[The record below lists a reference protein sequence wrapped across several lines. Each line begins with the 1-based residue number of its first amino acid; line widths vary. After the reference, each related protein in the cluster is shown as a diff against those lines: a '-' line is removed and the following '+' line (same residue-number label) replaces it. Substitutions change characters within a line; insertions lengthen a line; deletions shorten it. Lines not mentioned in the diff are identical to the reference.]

1 METPGCAAPVENTE
15 LAEEKIPEKLPEK
28 VTPSG
33 IQLRTSARVIK
44 KLKLDQEAALAALNS
59 KKAEEA
65 AKEEAPPPSDEKP
78 QPKRRIIWS
87 HDDKN
92 AFFEALNEHG
102 KNFEEIE
109 KYMAARAKRRS
120 DVSNKNRVR
129 ARHFFYRTWHKLAK
143 YVNFPDCIKKSTQ
156 ELYALINFGEWRKKV
171 GHVVERNAQKLN
183 ELIYSGCTQVR
194 VRGKAWRIKTPVCRA
209 LRRLNAFEDEGEDL
223 KLPSRITV
231 MITARS
237 NKDAARVQAIAHNTR
252 VKTTLSIDSSIQNI
266 TTFLSRRWSAAHGI
280 DSLRVGPKKDAIPA
294 QTNFKCGQ
302 VVTSSAVS
310 LLAHERK
317 TCSEGYDKVKALL
330 TQLQIGKTKATL
342 KYQREETAA
351 VSNDTDVNSEV
362 VDPKSLAPSSSS
374 GSEELPGDMRSRIG
388 QLYLMYGKQGM
399 LDLEYWWE
407 EADKENVTD
416 LSKTLPRLISIAKLF
431 HTKTKVECPCGHVC
445 KGSVKVSGSSQSK
458 SQKQQKAAAK
468 KIEAKEKE
476 KDSDAVTFK
485 EPFPPSAFGRPIQP
499 SALPSTSPASEAA
512 VAALR
517 LLQNTR
523 YSQRPGRRRQNRS
536 VVVQRMLPV
545 LPKPTYPVVMSLN
558 GVTVLPTS
566 SVQPFPSVT
575 SAVNISGP
583 LPTLKKA
590 PLLLPKTEQQSP
602 PAEARPTMSIASSSI
617 QVVPVPEPSQLPC
630 SSTSL
635 DNPSSSIPSPKLASL
650 TALTPASVTTFLQ
663 PSDAMASAK
672 SETAES
678 VKKHDLIESF
688 ENELDEAPT
697 LDGHTTTLDSIISQL
712 PGVDKT
718 DGTINSF
725 KGILSKKASGT
736 SASDSNGAGDNGNSA
751 AAMLD
756 VTPPTSPSRIL
767 KEGESQWLNADVN
780 DFSLSSFLGQLESP
794 MKINGTEDT
803 HMSADME
810 SHFQQL
816 MAESSLDYMA
826 KFADLAA
833 KIVGPS
839 PSSVPP

>member
-102 KNFEEIE
+102 
-109 KYMAARAKRRS
+109 
-120 DVSNKNRVR
+120 
-129 ARHFFYRTWHKLAK
+129 
-143 YVNFPDCIKKSTQ
+143 IKKSTQ

-388 QLYLMYGKQGM
+388 QLYLM
-399 LDLEYWWE
+399 
-407 EADKENVTD
+407 VF
-416 LSKTLPRLISIAKLF
+416 AKA
-431 HTKTKVECPCGHVC
+431 G
-445 KGSVKVSGSSQSK
+445 
-458 SQKQQKAAAK
+458 
-468 KIEAKEKE
+468 
-476 KDSDAVTFK
+476 
-485 EPFPPSAFGRPIQP
+485 
-499 SALPSTSPASEAA
+499 PSTAESIRSSPTD
-512 VAALR
+512 VA
-517 LLQNTR
+517 
-523 YSQRPGRRRQNRS
+523 
-536 VVVQRMLPV
+536 
-545 LPKPTYPVVMSLN
+545 
-558 GVTVLPTS
+558 
-566 SVQPFPSVT
+566 SVT
-575 SAVNISGP
+575 KADISGCDVF
-583 LPTLKKA
+583 
-590 PLLLPKTEQQSP
+590 ERSHCP
-602 PAEARPTMSIASSSI
+602 PDI
-617 QVVPVPEPSQLPC
+617 QR
-630 SSTSL
+630 STVS
-635 DNPSSSIPSPKLASL
+635 NSSIPSPKLASL

-663 PSDAMASAK
+663 PSDAKASAK
-672 SETAES
+672 SETAE
-678 VKKHDLIESF
+678 KHDLIESF
-688 ENELDEAPT
+688 EN
-697 LDGHTTTLDSIISQL
+697 
-712 PGVDKT
+712 
-718 DGTINSF
+718 
-725 KGILSKKASGT
+725 GILSKKASGT
-736 SASDSNGAGDNGNSA
+736 SAADSNGAGDNGNSA

-767 KEGESQWLNADVN
+767 KEGESQWLNADLIRIISFHCEPARRTECRMTWPPVFTAGPQSVLSAARSGPPIFTAGPPGGLSAARTGGSTVGGCALSRSLPKLKIFI
-780 DFSLSSFLGQLESP
+780 FSTMGYLFLKKKKYS
-794 MKINGTEDT
+794 TR
-803 HMSADME
+803 
-810 SHFQQL
+810 
-816 MAESSLDYMA
+816 
-826 KFADLAA
+826 
-833 KIVGPS
+833 
-839 PSSVPP
+839 